1 MKTYELLLI
10 LPGTFDDSS
19 ATRFIK
25 DLENTLVKFNAK
37 INDLQ
42 LKGKLQLAYSIKDKK
57 SAFQVIAKI
66 TAKPE
71 DIAGIKERMKL
82 VEDLLR
88 FEIFNLPEVVAS

>member
-25 DLENTLVKFNAK
+25 DLENTLVKFNVK

-42 LKGKLQLAYSIKDKK
+42 LKGKQQLAYSIKDKK

-66 TAKPE
+66 TAEPK
-71 DIAGIKERMKL
+71 DISAIKVRLKL

>member
-42 LKGKLQLAYSIKDKK
+42 LKGKQQLAYSIKDKK
-57 SAFQVIAKI
+57 SSFQIVAKI
-66 TAKPE
+66 TAEPK
-71 DIAGIKERMKL
+71 DIAAIKVRLKL

-88 FEIFNLPEVVAS
+88 FEIFNLPEVVVS

>member
-42 LKGKLQLAYSIKDKK
+42 LKGKQQLAYSIKDKK

-66 TAKPE
+66 TADTK
-71 DIAGIKERMKL
+71 DISAIKFRLKL